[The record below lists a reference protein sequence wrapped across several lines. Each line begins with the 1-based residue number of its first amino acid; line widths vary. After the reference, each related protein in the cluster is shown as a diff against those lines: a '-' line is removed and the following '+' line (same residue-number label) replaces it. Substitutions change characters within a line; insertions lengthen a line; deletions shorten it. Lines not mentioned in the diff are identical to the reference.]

1 MLLDRFSGLLDTS
14 TQVSSFVAA
23 PSAAV
28 MDGLLYSIIDT
39 LFSKLD
45 PSGYDLCGDGLFY
58 AGFFATGHI

>member
-14 TQVSSFVAA
+14 SQVSRLVAA

-45 PSGYDLCGDGLFY
+45 PSRYDLCGDGLFY
-58 AGFFATGHI
+58 VGS